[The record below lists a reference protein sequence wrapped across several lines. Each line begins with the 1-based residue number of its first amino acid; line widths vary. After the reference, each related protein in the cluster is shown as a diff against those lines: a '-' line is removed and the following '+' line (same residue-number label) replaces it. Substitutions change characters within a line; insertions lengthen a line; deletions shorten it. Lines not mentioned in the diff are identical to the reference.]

1 MRVGRDLQRSQKVRV
16 AHVGSSATN
25 ISGNNYGSEG
35 WEFESLRL
43 RQLNLNDLR
52 RFLPAFSR
60 SSTVWK
66 LANFENPLFM
76 RVGGPIKE
84 GDLENVVPQYSV

>member
-52 RFLPAFSR
+52 RFLPAFRCAIIYTWTFLGHFSE
-60 SSTVWK
+60 
-66 LANFENPLFM
+66 FEL
-76 RVGGPIKE
+76 G
-84 GDLENVVPQYSV
+84 